1 MSRVDQMKALLAEPR
16 KRRAAYAGLALL
28 SAVLC
33 VVPQPYV
40 ARSKVVPQDVN
51 SLGLGSMTSSYA
63 GGFSGVAA
71 LLGGAKQPVDMYLA
85 IARSSEVSSEVIR
98 RLKLVEKGDYASER
112 SARVALDKMVD
123 IHSLTGGII
132 EVETRSHDAAE
143 AEALTKAYSGAISDR
158 IVVLG
163 RDRTERKRRVI
174 EQRFAD
180 ASTKVAKAEAALE
193 AFRRKNNLAAPEAQL
208 GTEISLR
215 AGLQAQLQAKKVEL
229 QTLSGFLGPEN
240 PRLAAV
246 QSEIASLQAQIGRTA
261 QPSTDAAGPNVAGL
275 SAVSGEYI
283 DLYRD
288 YRFAQALYEVYSR
301 SSEEVAVETLA
312 GDTATDVQV
321 IEAARLDAD
330 RKFNIP
336 AVAALAFLFLL
347 AAFTEIYAPAT
358 GIRLPWLSR
367 KDGEG
372 SA

>member
-1 MSRVDQMKALLAEPR
+1 MSRAEQIRAAVADPR
-16 KRRAAYAGLALL
+16 KRRRAYAAGALL
-28 SAVLC
+28 LAVLC
-33 VVPQPYV
+33 VVPQPFV

-51 SLGLGSMTSSYA
+51 SLGLGSMTSSYT

-71 LLGGAKQPVDMYLA
+71 LLGGAKQPVDLYLA
-85 IARSSEVSSEVIR
+85 IARSSEVSGEVID
-98 RLKLVEKGDYASER
+98 RLKLVEKGEYASVR
-112 SARVALDKMVD
+112 SARVALERQVD

-132 EVETRSHDAAE
+132 EIETRGHDAEETE
-143 AEALTKAYSGAISDR
+143 AITKAYSSAISDR
-158 IVVLG
+158 IVRLA
-163 RDRTERKRRVI
+163 RERTERKRSVI
-174 EQRFAD
+174 EKRFAE
-180 ASTKVAKAEAALE
+180 ASGKVGEAEAALE

-246 QSEIASLQAQIGRTA
+246 QSEIASLQGQIARTA
-261 QPSTDAAGPNVAGL
+261 RPSTEAAGPNVAGL

-288 YRFAQALYEVYSR
+288 YRFAQALYEAYAR

-321 IEAARLDAD
+321 IEAARLDPD

-336 AVAALAFLFLL
+336 AIAGLAFLLLL
-347 AAFTEIYAPAT
+347 AAFTELYAPAT
-358 GIRLPWLSR
+358 GIRLPWQAR
-367 KDGEG
+367 RGE
-372 SA
+372 AE

>member
-1 MSRVDQMKALLAEPR
+1 MSRAEQIRAAVADPR
-16 KRRAAYAGLALL
+16 KRRRGYAALMLVA
-28 SAVLC
+28 AVLC
-33 VVPQPYV
+33 VVPAPYV
-40 ARSKVVPQDVN
+40 ARSKIVPQDVN
-51 SLGLGSMTSSYA
+51 SLGLGSMTTSYA
-63 GGFSGVAA
+63 GGLSGVAA

-85 IARSSEVSSEVIR
+85 MARSSEVTGEVIR
-98 RLKLVEKGDYASER
+98 RLKLVEKGEFASER
-112 SARVALDKMVD
+112 DARVALDKKVD
-123 IHSLTGGII
+123 IHSLTGGILEI
-132 EVETRSHDAAE
+132 ETRMHDAAQ
-143 AEALTKAYSGAISDR
+143 AEALTKAYSEAISDR
-158 IVVLG
+158 IVSLG

-174 EQRFAD
+174 EERFAD
-180 ASTKVAKAEAALE
+180 ASNRVAKAEAALE

-240 PRLAAV
+240 PRLTAV
-246 QSEIASLQAQIGRTA
+246 QAEIASLQSQIARTA
-261 QPSTDAAGPNVAGL
+261 NPATDAAGPNVAGL

-321 IEAARLDAD
+321 IEAAHLDPD

-336 AVAALAFLFLL
+336 AVAALALL
-347 AAFTEIYAPAT
+347 VLLVLFTELYAPAT
-358 GIRLPWLSR
+358 GIRLPWLAR
-367 KDGEG
+367 KGEG
-372 SA
+372 DGQ